1 LKDAEK
7 FLEDIY
13 RRWGPDF
20 RGLLVAVA
28 LFWCRPVIIGG
39 AVAVGGRY
47 PRGGSSLAMSGE
59 CGDGGST
66 TSFLAVVAGVIGLFF
81 LRIAYE
87 VVKRDDR

>member
-1 LKDAEK
+1 M
-7 FLEDIY
+7 
-13 RRWGPDF
+13 
-20 RGLLVAVA
+20 VAVA
-28 LFWCRPVIIGG
+28 LFWCRPVIMGG

-87 VVKRDDR
+87 VVKRDDK

>member
-1 LKDAEK
+1 M
-7 FLEDIY
+7 
-13 RRWGPDF
+13 
-20 RGLLVAVA
+20 
-28 LFWCRPVIIGG
+28 
-39 AVAVGGRY
+39 AVGGRY

-66 TSFLAVVAGVIGLFF
+66 TSLLAVVAGVIGLFF